1 MNVLDL
7 LKTLALGAGLIIGAF
22 IGDINGLF
30 WALLIFAM
38 VDYITGVTAAILEH
52 QLSSE
57 IGFKGITRKVLLFL
71 IVGVANVLD
80 VYVIGTASVCRSM
93 VIMFYLANEGLS
105 IIENVGRCGVPIPEK
120 LKLILKQLEEEKDG
134 DQTRD

>member
-1 MNVLDL
+1 MSVLEY
-7 LKTLALGAGLIIGAF
+7 LKSLALGVGMIIGVF

-38 VDYITGVTAAILEH
+38 VDYITGVISAILEH
-52 QLSSE
+52 NLSSE
-57 IGFKGITRKVLLFL
+57 IGFKGITRKILLFM

-93 VIMFYLANEGLS
+93 VIMFYLANEGIS

-120 LKLILKQLEEEKDG
+120 LKIILKQLEEDKDNNG
-134 DQTRD
+134 Y

>member
-1 MNVLDL
+1 MSVLDYL
-7 LKTLALGAGLIIGAF
+7 RSLALGVGMIIGVF

-38 VDYITGVTAAILEH
+38 VDYITGVISAILEH
-52 QLSSE
+52 NLSSE
-57 IGFKGITRKVLLFL
+57 IGFKGITRKILLFMV
-71 IVGVANVLD
+71 VGVANVLD

-93 VIMFYLANEGLS
+93 VIMFYLANEGIS

-120 LKLILKQLEEEKDG
+120 LKIILKQLEEDKDNNG
-134 DQTRD
+134 Y

>member
-1 MNVLDL
+1 MSVLDY
-7 LKTLALGAGLIIGAF
+7 LKSLALGVGMIIGVF

-38 VDYITGVTAAILEH
+38 VDYITGVISAILEH
-52 QLSSE
+52 NLSSE
-57 IGFKGITRKVLLFL
+57 IGFKGITRKILLFMV
-71 IVGVANVLD
+71 VGVANVLD

-93 VIMFYLANEGLS
+93 VIMFYLANEGIS

-120 LKLILKQLEEEKDG
+120 LKIILKQLEEDKDNNG
-134 DQTRD
+134 Y